1 MFEHFRLLQGKSAL
15 RMFRPADPSDLAR
28 QKHEPVPKP
37 ALNPER
43 LSKRMTRHIRNWSDA
58 VFRRKRP

>member
-1 MFEHFRLLQGKSAL
+1 MFEHFRLLQGKNAL

-28 QKHEPVPKP
+28 RKHEPVPKP
-37 ALNPER
+37 SLNPKM
-43 LSKRMTRHIRNWSDA
+43 LSKRMTRHIQNWSRA

>member
-1 MFEHFRLLQGKSAL
+1 MFEHFRLLQGKNAL
-15 RMFRPADPSDLAR
+15 RMFGPADPSDLAR

-37 ALNPER
+37 SLNPER
-43 LSKRMTRHIRNWSDA
+43 LSKCMTQHIQNWSRA

>member
-1 MFEHFRLLQGKSAL
+1 MFEHFRLLQGKNAL

-28 QKHEPVPKP
+28 QKREPVPKP
-37 ALNPER
+37 SLNPEG
-43 LSKRMTRHIRNWSDA
+43 LSKRMTRHIQNWSRA

>member
-1 MFEHFRLLQGKSAL
+1 MFEHFRLLQGKNAL
-15 RMFRPADPSDLAR
+15 RMLRPADPSDLAR

-37 ALNPER
+37 SLNPER
-43 LSKRMTRHIRNWSDA
+43 RSKRMTRHIQNWSRA

>member
-1 MFEHFRLLQGKSAL
+1 MFGHFPLLQGKNAL

-37 ALNPER
+37 SLNPER
-43 LSKRMTRHIRNWSDA
+43 LSKRMTRHIQNWSDA
-58 VFRRKRP
+58 VFRRKRR